1 MSGTANKNNEI
12 PEELVEHPVA
22 SRYSGSSILIVDDE
36 LGMRNFLQKSLVRE
50 CGLVEV
56 ADSVESAEALRQR
69 CHFDLI
75 IMDIR
80 LSGESG
86 VEWIQELRGYGVQTD
101 VIFMTAFADME
112 TAIQALRTGAA
123 DFILKPFRVE
133 QMLSSVKNCLEKQRL
148 TRDNFVLQRQLDQY
162 YEMDGM
168 IGASDAI
175 KDVCSIIKR
184 VAPSPTTL
192 LIEGQSGTG
201 KELAAR
207 ALHEFSGR
215 KGAFV
220 PINCGSISPELLESE
235 LFGHVKGAFTGAHQS
250 RQGLFNYASGGT
262 IFLDEIGE
270 MPLAMQAKLLRVLE
284 EHAIRPV
291 GSEREI
297 SIDVRI
303 IAATNRDL
311 ESEVEKGQF
320 REDLFYR
327 LNVVSIRMP
336 SLAERKDDIPLLA
349 RYFSDTLS
357 AQLGVAAIPF
367 NHQDLIGLQSYNWPG
382 NIRELKNIIERSLLL
397 GRTPLNCINKNST
410 DNNHAEKS
418 LGMEYPDNWTM
429 QDVEKHHMQNVL
441 KTVDGNKSEA
451 ARRLG
456 VSRKTLERKFQT
468 WN

>member
-1 MSGTANKNNEI
+1 MSSTAKKSNGFPDEQ
-12 PEELVEHPVA
+12 VDHPTV
-22 SRYSGSSILIVDDE
+22 SKYSGSSILIVDDE

-50 CGLVEV
+50 CGLVET

-80 LSGESG
+80 LPGQSG
-86 VEWIQELRGYGVQTD
+86 VEWIEQLRESGIQTD

-112 TAIQALRTGAA
+112 TAIQALRAGAT

-133 QMLSSVKNCLEKQRL
+133 QMLASVKNCMEKQRL
-148 TRDNFVLQRQLDQY
+148 TRDNFVLQRQLEQF
-162 YEMDGM
+162 YEMDGI
-168 IGASDAI
+168 IGTSDSI
-175 KDVCSIIKR
+175 KEVCSVIKR

-192 LIEGQSGTG
+192 LIEGESGTG

-207 ALHEFSGR
+207 ALHEFSAR

-220 PINCGSISPELLESE
+220 PINCGSISPDLLESE

-250 RQGLFNYASGGT
+250 RQGLFNYASSGT
-262 IFLDEIGE
+262 LFLDEIGE

-284 EHAIRPV
+284 ERAIRPV
-291 GSEREI
+291 GSEREV

-311 ESEVEKGQF
+311 ESEVEKGNF

-336 SLAERKDDIPLLA
+336 SLFERKEDIPLLA
-349 RYFSDTLS
+349 RYFSETLS
-357 AQLGVAAIPF
+357 AQLGVEPIPF
-367 NHQDLIGLQSYNWPG
+367 NHEDLIGLQSYGWPG

-397 GRTPLNCINKNST
+397 GKTPLSCLHKNS
-410 DNNHAEKS
+410 NSKSEKFDTN
-418 LGMEYPDNWTM
+418 YPDNWSM
-429 QDVEKHHMQNVL
+429 QDVEKHHMQSVL
-441 KTVDGNKSEA
+441 KSVDGNKSEA

-456 VSRKTLERKFQT
+456 VSRKTLERKFQA
-468 WN
+468 WS

>member
-1 MSGTANKNNEI
+1 M
-12 PEELVEHPVA
+12 
-22 SRYSGSSILIVDDE
+22 DDE
-36 LGMRNFLQKSLVRE
+36 LGMRNFLQKSLIRE
-50 CGLVEV
+50 CGLIET

-80 LSGESG
+80 LPGKSG
-86 VEWIQELRGYGVQTD
+86 VEWIQELRGNGIQTD
-101 VIFMTAFADME
+101 VIFMTAFADMD
-112 TAIQALRTGAA
+112 TAIQALRAGAA

-133 QMLSSVKNCLEKQRL
+133 QMLSSVKNCMEKQRL
-148 TRDNFVLQRQLDQY
+148 TRDNFVLQRQLEQY

-168 IGASDAI
+168 IGTSDSI

-184 VAPSPTTL
+184 VAPTPTTL

-207 ALHEFSGR
+207 ALHEFSAR

-235 LFGHVKGAFTGAHQS
+235 LFGHVKGAFTGAHQA

-262 IFLDEIGE
+262 LFLDEIGE
-270 MPLAMQAKLLRVLE
+270 MPLAMQTKLLRVLE
-284 EHAIRPV
+284 ERAIRPV

-311 ESEVEKGQF
+311 ENEVEKGNF

-336 SLAERKDDIPLLA
+336 SLSERKEDIPLLA
-349 RYFSDTLS
+349 RYFSETLS
-357 AQLGVAAIPF
+357 AQLGVEAIPF

-397 GRTPLNCINKNST
+397 GKTPIDCIHKNSNTNKKTSGT
-410 DNNHAEKS
+410 D
-418 LGMEYPDNWTM
+418 YPGNWSM
-429 QDVEKHHMQNVL
+429 QDVEKHHMQSVL
-441 KTVDGNKSEA
+441 KAVDGNKSEA

-456 VSRKTLERKFQT
+456 VSRKTLERKFQA

>member
-1 MSGTANKNNEI
+1 MSGTANKSSEI
-12 PEELVEHPVA
+12 SEGVVELPVA
-22 SRYSGSSILIVDDE
+22 AKYSGSSILIVDDE

-50 CGLVEV
+50 CGLIEV

-80 LSGESG
+80 LSGQSG
-86 VEWIQELRGYGVQTD
+86 VEWAQELRRNGVHTD

-148 TRDNFVLQRQLDQY
+148 TRDNFVLQRQLEQY

-207 ALHEFSGR
+207 ALHEFSTR

-220 PINCGSISPELLESE
+220 PINCGSISPDLLESE

-320 REDLFYR
+320 REDLYYR

-336 SLAERKDDIPLLA
+336 ALSERKEDIPLLA
-349 RYFSDTLS
+349 KYFSETLS
-357 AQLGVAAIPF
+357 AQLGVEAIPF

-410 DNNHAEKS
+410 DNSVEKT
-418 LGMEYPDNWTM
+418 LGVEYPDNWSM
-429 QDVEKHHMQNVL
+429 HDVEKHHMQRVL

>member
-1 MSGTANKNNEI
+1 MSSSVNKSNAFSD
-12 PEELVEHPVA
+12 ELVEAPTA
-22 SRYSGSSILIVDDE
+22 SKYSGSSILIVDDE

-50 CGLVEV
+50 CGLIEV
-56 ADSVESAEALRQR
+56 ADSVESAEALSQR

-80 LSGESG
+80 LPGRSG
-86 VEWIQELRGYGVQTD
+86 VEWIQQLRRQGIQTD

-112 TAIQALRTGAA
+112 TAIQALRAGAA

-133 QMLSSVKNCLEKQRL
+133 QMLSSVKNCMEKQRL
-148 TRDNFVLQRQLDQY
+148 TRDNFVLQRQLEQY

-168 IGASDAI
+168 IGTSDSI
-175 KDVCSIIKR
+175 KEVCSIIKR

-207 ALHEFSGR
+207 ALHEFSTR

-262 IFLDEIGE
+262 LFLDEIGE

-284 EHAIRPV
+284 EHTIRPV

-297 SIDVRI
+297 SVDVRI

-311 ESEVEKGQF
+311 ESEVETGHF

-327 LNVVSIRMP
+327 LNVISIQMP
-336 SLAERKDDIPLLA
+336 SLSERKEDIPLLA
-349 RYFSDTLS
+349 RYFSEMLS
-357 AQLGVAAIPF
+357 AQLGVEEIPF
-367 NHQDLIGLQSYNWPG
+367 NHQDLIGLQSYSWPG

-397 GRTPLNCINKNST
+397 GKTPLNCIQKNSAT
-410 DNNHAEKS
+410 NNKASKVAEVD
-418 LGMEYPDNWTM
+418 YPGNWSM
-429 QDVEKHHMQNVL
+429 LDVEKHHMQNVL
-441 KTVDGNKSEA
+441 KSVDGNKSEA

-468 WN
+468 WK

>member
-1 MSGTANKNNEI
+1 MSSTVKKSNEF
-12 PEELVEHPVA
+12 PDELVELPTT
-22 SRYSGSSILIVDDE
+22 SKYSGSSILIVDDE

-50 CGLVEV
+50 CGLIEV

-80 LSGESG
+80 LPGKSG
-86 VEWIQELRGYGVQTD
+86 VEWIQELRGGGIQTD
-101 VIFMTAFADME
+101 VIFMTAFADMD
-112 TAIQALRTGAA
+112 TAIQALRAGAA

-133 QMLSSVKNCLEKQRL
+133 QMLSSVKNCMEKQRL
-148 TRDNFVLQRQLDQY
+148 TRDNFVLQRQLEQY

-168 IGASDAI
+168 IGTSDSI

-207 ALHEFSGR
+207 ALHEFSER

-235 LFGHVKGAFTGAHQS
+235 LFGHVKGAFTGAQQA

-262 IFLDEIGE
+262 LFLDEIGE
-270 MPLAMQAKLLRVLE
+270 MPLAMQTKLLRVLE
-284 EHAIRPV
+284 ERAIRPV

-297 SIDVRI
+297 SINVRI

-311 ESEVEKGQF
+311 ENEVEKGNF

-336 SLAERKDDIPLLA
+336 SLSERKEDIPLLA
-349 RYFSDTLS
+349 RYFSETLS
-357 AQLGVAAIPF
+357 AQLGVEAIPF

-397 GRTPLNCINKNST
+397 GKTPNDCIHKNSNT
-410 DNNHAEKS
+410 NKKTSGTN
-418 LGMEYPDNWTM
+418 YPGNWSM
-429 QDVEKHHMQNVL
+429 QDVEKHHMQSVL
-441 KTVDGNKSEA
+441 KAVDGNKSEA

-468 WN
+468 WS

>member
-1 MSGTANKNNEI
+1 MSGTANSSEVSEKV
-12 PEELVEHPVA
+12 VEQPIVTK
-22 SRYSGSSILIVDDE
+22 YSGSSILIVDDE
-36 LGMRNFLQKSLVRE
+36 LGMRNFLQKSLIRE
-50 CGLVEV
+50 CGLIEV

-80 LSGESG
+80 LSGQSG
-86 VEWIQELRGYGVQTD
+86 VQWAQELRRNGIYTD

-133 QMLSSVKNCLEKQRL
+133 QMLSAVKNCLEKQRL
-148 TRDNFVLQRQLDQY
+148 TRDNFVLQRQLEQY
-162 YEMDGM
+162 HEMDGM
-168 IGASDAI
+168 IGASAAI

-184 VAPSPTTL
+184 VAPTPTTL

-207 ALHEFSGR
+207 ALHEFSTR

-220 PINCGSISPELLESE
+220 PINCGSISPDLLESE
-235 LFGHVKGAFTGAHQS
+235 LFGHIKGAFTGAHQS

-270 MPLAMQAKLLRVLE
+270 VPLAMQAKLLQVLE

-320 REDLFYR
+320 REDLYYR

-336 SLAERKDDIPLLA
+336 ALSERKEDIPLLA
-349 RYFSDTLS
+349 KYFSETLS

-397 GRTPLNCINKNST
+397 GKTPLNCINKNST
-410 DNNHAEKS
+410 NINNKKTT
-418 LGMEYPDNWTM
+418 MEMDYPDNWAM
-429 QDVEKHHMQNVL
+429 QDVEKHHMQRVL
-441 KTVDGNKSEA
+441 KSVEGNKSKA

-456 VSRKTLERKFQT
+456 VSRKTLERKVQA

>member
-1 MSGTANKNNEI
+1 MSEMSGTAKRSGEFSD
-12 PEELVEHPVA
+12 ELMEFPSV
-22 SRYSGSSILIVDDE
+22 SKYSGSSILIVDDE
-36 LGMRNFLQKSLVRE
+36 LGMRNFLRKSLVRE
-50 CGLVEV
+50 CGLVEA
-56 ADSVESAEALRQR
+56 ADSIESAEALRQR

-80 LSGESG
+80 LSGQSG
-86 VEWIQELRGYGVQTD
+86 VDWIQELRRNEVQTD
-101 VIFMTAFADME
+101 VIFMTAFADMD
-112 TAIQALRTGAA
+112 TAIQALRAGAA

-133 QMLSSVKNCLEKQRL
+133 QMLSSVKNCMEKQRL
-148 TRDNFVLQRQLDQY
+148 TRDNFVLQRQLEQY

-168 IGASDAI
+168 IGTSDAI
-175 KDVCSIIKR
+175 KDVCSVIKR

-201 KELAAR
+201 KELAAH
-207 ALHEFSGR
+207 ALHEFSAR

-235 LFGHVKGAFTGAHQS
+235 LFGHVKGAFTGAYQS
-250 RQGLFNYASGGT
+250 RQGLFNYANGGT
-262 IFLDEIGE
+262 LFLDEIGE

-284 EHAIRPV
+284 ERAIRPV
-291 GSEREI
+291 GTEREI
-297 SIDVRI
+297 PVDVRI

-311 ESEVEKGQF
+311 ESEVEKGNF

-336 SLAERKDDIPLLA
+336 SLSERKEDIPLLA
-349 RYFSDTLS
+349 KYFSETLS
-357 AQLGVAAIPF
+357 AQLSVEAIPF
-367 NHQDLIGLQSYNWPG
+367 NHQDLIGLQSYSWPG

-397 GRTPLNCINKNST
+397 GKTPLNCLHKNSGNSSKTFIT
-410 DNNHAEKS
+410 D
-418 LGMEYPDNWTM
+418 YPDNWSM
-429 QDVEKHHMQNVL
+429 QDVEKHHMQSVL

-456 VSRKTLERKFQT
+456 VSRKTLERKFQA

>member
-1 MSGTANKNNEI
+1 
-12 PEELVEHPVA
+12 
-22 SRYSGSSILIVDDE
+22 
-36 LGMRNFLQKSLVRE
+36 
-50 CGLVEV
+50 
-56 ADSVESAEALRQR
+56 
-69 CHFDLI
+69 LI

-80 LSGESG
+80 LSGQSG
-86 VEWIQELRGYGVQTD
+86 VEWVQELRGHGVQTD

-148 TRDNFVLQRQLDQY
+148 TRDNFVLQRQLEQY

-207 ALHEFSGR
+207 ALHEFSTR

-220 PINCGSISPELLESE
+220 PINCGSISPDLLESE

-311 ESEVEKGQF
+311 EAEVEKGQF

-336 SLAERKDDIPLLA
+336 SLAERKEDIPLLA

-357 AQLGVAAIPF
+357 VQLGVEAIPF
-367 NHQDLIGLQSYNWPG
+367 NHEDLVGLQSYSWPG

-410 DNNHAEKS
+410 GNNHAEKP
-418 LGMEYPDNWTM
+418 LGMEYPDNWSM
-429 QDVEKHHMQNVL
+429 QDVEKHHMQSVL

-456 VSRKTLERKFQT
+456 VSRKTLERKF
-468 WN
+468 

>member
-1 MSGTANKNNEI
+1 MSGIANKSSEI
-12 PEELVEHPVA
+12 PEELVELPVSA
-22 SRYSGSSILIVDDE
+22 KYSGSSILIVDDE
-36 LGMRNFLQKSLVRE
+36 IGMRNFLQKSLIRE
-50 CGLVEV
+50 CGLIEV
-56 ADSVESAEALRQR
+56 ADSVESAEELRQR

-80 LSGESG
+80 LPGKSG
-86 VEWIQELRGYGVQTD
+86 VEWVQELRGNGVQTD
-101 VIFMTAFADME
+101 VIFMTAFADMD

-133 QMLSSVKNCLEKQRL
+133 QMLSSVKSCFEKQRL
-148 TRDNFVLQRQLDQY
+148 TRDNFVLQRQLDHY

-175 KDVCSIIKR
+175 KDVCRIIKR

-192 LIEGQSGTG
+192 LIEGDSGTG

-207 ALHEFSGR
+207 ALHEFSTR

-262 IFLDEIGE
+262 LFLDEIGE

-284 EHAIRPV
+284 EHSIRPV

-336 SLAERKDDIPLLA
+336 ALSERKEDIPLLA

-357 AQLGVAAIPF
+357 AQLGVEAIPF
-367 NHQDLIGLQSYNWPG
+367 NHQDLVGLQSYNWPG

-397 GRTPLNCINKNST
+397 GKTPLNCIHKNSA
-410 DNNHAEKS
+410 DNIDTSKTLEKN
-418 LGMEYPDNWTM
+418 YPDNWSM
-429 QDVEKHHMQNVL
+429 QDVEKHHMQSIL
-441 KTVDGNKSEA
+441 KSVEGNKSEA

-456 VSRKTLERKFQT
+456 VSRKTLERKFQS
-468 WN
+468 WG

>member
-1 MSGTANKNNEI
+1 MSSIAKKSSSFSD
-12 PEELVEHPVA
+12 ELVELPTA
-22 SRYSGSSILIVDDE
+22 SKYSASSILIVDDE
-36 LGMRNFLQKSLVRE
+36 LGMRNFLQKSLIRV
-50 CGLVEV
+50 CGLIEV

-80 LSGESG
+80 LPGKSG
-86 VEWIQELRGYGVQTD
+86 VEWIQELRGNGIQTD
-101 VIFMTAFADME
+101 VIFMTAFADMD
-112 TAIQALRTGAA
+112 TAIQALRAGAA

-133 QMLSSVKNCLEKQRL
+133 QMLSSVKNCMEKQRL
-148 TRDNFVLQRQLDQY
+148 TRDNFVLQRQLEQY

-168 IGASDAI
+168 IGTSDAI

-207 ALHEFSGR
+207 ALHDFSAR

-235 LFGHVKGAFTGAHQS
+235 LFGHVKGAFTGAHQA

-262 IFLDEIGE
+262 LFLDEIGE

-284 EHAIRPV
+284 ERAIRPV
-291 GSEREI
+291 GAEREI

-311 ESEVEKGQF
+311 ENEVEKGNF

-336 SLAERKDDIPLLA
+336 SLSERKEDIPLLA
-349 RYFSDTLS
+349 RYFSETLS
-357 AQLGVAAIPF
+357 AQLGVEAIPF
-367 NHQDLIGLQSYNWPG
+367 NHKDLIGLQSYSWPG

-397 GRTPLNCINKNST
+397 GKTPIDCIHKNSSSNNKTSGT
-410 DNNHAEKS
+410 D
-418 LGMEYPDNWTM
+418 YPGNWSM
-429 QDVEKHHMQNVL
+429 QDVEKHHMQSVL
-441 KTVDGNKSEA
+441 KAVDGNKSEA

>member
-1 MSGTANKNNEI
+1 MSSTAKKSNEF
-12 PEELVEHPVA
+12 PNEPVELPTA
-22 SRYSGSSILIVDDE
+22 SKYSGSSILIVDDE

-50 CGLVEV
+50 CGLIEV

-80 LSGESG
+80 LPGRSG
-86 VEWIQELRGYGVQTD
+86 VEWIQELRGNGIQTD
-101 VIFMTAFADME
+101 VIFMTAFADMD
-112 TAIQALRTGAA
+112 TAIQALRAGAA

-133 QMLSSVKNCLEKQRL
+133 QMLSSVKNCMEKQRL
-148 TRDNFVLQRQLDQY
+148 TRDNFILQRQLEQY

-168 IGASDAI
+168 IGTSESI

-207 ALHEFSGR
+207 ALHEFSAR

-235 LFGHVKGAFTGAHQS
+235 LFGHIKGAFTGAHQA

-262 IFLDEIGE
+262 LFLDEIGE

-284 EHAIRPV
+284 ERAIRPV
-291 GSEREI
+291 GAEREI

-311 ESEVEKGQF
+311 ENEVEKGNF
-320 REDLFYR
+320 REDLYYR

-336 SLAERKDDIPLLA
+336 SLSERKEDIPLLA
-349 RYFSDTLS
+349 RYFSETLS
-357 AQLGVAAIPF
+357 AQLGVEAIPF
-367 NHQDLIGLQSYNWPG
+367 NHHDLIGLQSYSWPG

-397 GRTPLNCINKNST
+397 GKTPIDCIHKNSSS
-410 DNNHAEKS
+410 NNKTS
-418 LGMEYPDNWTM
+418 GIDYPGNWSM
-429 QDVEKHHMQNVL
+429 QDVEKHHMQSVL
-441 KTVDGNKSEA
+441 KAVDGNKSEA